1 MCDSRRDLLHL
12 AAGGGW
18 ENEAMDATEFRE
30 LMSTEGL
37 GLLDSLPPFDAHAD
51 VVRTVATLRKAG
63 HSPGLVAAVLSQ
75 SKLRARAVAKFGPFA
90 ASMLFTEAGLE
101 QATRLKVAALHA
113 GRFRD
118 AGVTRVADL
127 GCGIGADALALAA
140 IDIAVTGVERDEVT
154 AAIAAYNLAP
164 FGNATIEHADATT
177 IDLDG
182 FEGVYL
188 DPARRNDARRLA
200 DPADWSP
207 SLDFAFAVGERLPTG
222 VKLGP
227 GIDRD
232 LIPAGVEAQWV
243 SVDRDVVE
251 LGVWFGAAA
260 RPGIGRSALVIG
272 EHGTAELTAPADSPD
287 VELGPLG
294 EYLYE
299 PDGAVI
305 RARLIGDL
313 ARGIGAR
320 MINDQIAYLST
331 DAAVE
336 TPFAVGFRI
345 TETLP
350 LDERAIKKRLQTLG
364 IGTLEIKKRGVDI
377 DPAQFR
383 AKLSLKGNDKAT
395 LFLTRVAGKR
405 VALLAQRV

>member
-1 MCDSRRDLLHL
+1 
-12 AAGGGW
+12 
-18 ENEAMDATEFRE
+18 MDATELRE
-30 LMSTEGL
+30 LLTTEGL
-37 GLLDSLPPFDAHAD
+37 RLLDSLPPFDSGAD
-51 VVRTVATLRKAG
+51 VLRTVATLRKEG
-63 HSPGLVAAVLSQ
+63 HAPALVAAVLNQ
-75 SKLRARAVAKFGPFA
+75 SKLRSRAVPKFGPFA
-90 ASMLFTEAGLE
+90 ERMLFTEAGLE

-118 AGVTRVADL
+118 AGVTSVADL

-140 IDIAVTGVERDEVT
+140 IDLRVTGVERGEVT

-164 FGNATIEHADATT
+164 FENATIENADATA
-177 IDLDG
+177 IDLAG
-182 FEGVYL
+182 FDGVYL
-188 DPARRNDARRLA
+188 DPARRSDARRLK

-207 SLDFAFAVGERLPTG
+207 SLDFAFEIGSRLPTG

-232 LIPAGVEAQWV
+232 LIPAGVEAQWI

-260 RPGIGRSALVIG
+260 RPGVGRSALVIG
-272 EHGTAELTAPADSPD
+272 EHGTAELTAAADSAD
-287 VELGPLG
+287 VGLGALG

-313 ARGIGAR
+313 ARSLDAR
-320 MINDQIAYLST
+320 MISDQIAYLST
-331 DAAVE
+331 DAAVR
-336 TPFAVGFRI
+336 TPFAVGFRV

-350 LDERAIKKRLQTLG
+350 LDERAIKKRLQALG

-383 AKLSLKGNDKAT
+383 AKLSLKGTNNAT

-405 VALLAQRV
+405 VALLAERL